1 MLVKLSKGEKVSLSK
16 KYPSLKKIRI
26 GLGWDTN
33 KYDGEFD
40 FDLDASAFLLKSD
53 NKIGNERDFIFYN
66 NLTHP
71 TNCIVHTGDNR
82 TGVGD
87 GDDESIVVDFTKIPN
102 DYEKLAITVTIHEA
116 ESRLQNFG
124 MVENAYIRIVNEETD
139 EELLRFDLSED
150 YSTQTALV
158 FAELY
163 KYNGGWSFKAVG
175 SGYTGGLIALC
186 SQYGINAE

>member
-87 GDDESIVVDFTKIPN
+87 GDDEALWDAGFNLDDWDVCFVSNVPLTQFEDGYKEPIDEAWWLVSRMENWCVG
-102 DYEKLAITVTIHEA
+102 YEHVEYGGKHFYITHH
-116 ESRLQNFG
+116 S
-124 MVENAYIRIVNEETD
+124 
-139 EELLRFDLSED
+139 
-150 YSTQTALV
+150 
-158 FAELY
+158 
-163 KYNGGWSFKAVG
+163 
-175 SGYTGGLIALC
+175 
-186 SQYGINAE
+186 